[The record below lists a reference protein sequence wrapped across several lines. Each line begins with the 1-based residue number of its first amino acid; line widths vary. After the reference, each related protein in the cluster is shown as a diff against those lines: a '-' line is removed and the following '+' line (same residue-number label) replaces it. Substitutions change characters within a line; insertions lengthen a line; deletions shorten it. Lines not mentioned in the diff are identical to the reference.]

1 MNALFS
7 QFAVQSHHP
16 GFPHSKESGEHQHRL
31 LAKQARED
39 VGPVSPRVSRN
50 FSPAGRK
57 NRMRK
62 RAGRTQTVQAYYLWL
77 RKNPLKVE
85 PLYEESLGKELT
97 HHQKRRPGHLSLW
110 NEEPEPVKIFEK

>member
-7 QFAVQSHHP
+7 HI
-16 GFPHSKESGEHQHRL
+16 PHSKESGEHQHRL

-39 VGPVSPRVSRN
+39 VGPARVSRN

-62 RAGRTQTVQAYYLWL
+62 RAGRTQTVQAYYLSM
-77 RKNPLKVE
+77 VE
-85 PLYEESLGKELT
+85 KEPTKGGTPRLGKELT
-97 HHQKRRPGHLSLW
+97 HHQKRRPGRAYGMKNQNRL
-110 NEEPEPVKIFEK
+110 

>member
-1 MNALFS
+1 
-7 QFAVQSHHP
+7 
-16 GFPHSKESGEHQHRL
+16 
-31 LAKQARED
+31 
-39 VGPVSPRVSRN
+39 
-50 FSPAGRK
+50 
-57 NRMRK
+57 
-62 RAGRTQTVQAYYLWL
+62 L